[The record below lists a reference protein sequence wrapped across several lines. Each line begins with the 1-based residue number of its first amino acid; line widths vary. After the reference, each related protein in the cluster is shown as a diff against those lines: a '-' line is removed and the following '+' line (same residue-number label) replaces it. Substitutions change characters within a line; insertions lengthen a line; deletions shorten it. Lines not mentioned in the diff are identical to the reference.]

1 MNWETAILLISTL
14 GGLELVKYLV
24 NLFINR
30 KNEKRK
36 NNAEAVKS
44 MADAGSSVVAAEK
57 ALRDMYEE
65 TISEMR
71 TEYVTRIEELRNA
84 NTEQNK
90 QNLELLKAG
99 VRKDD
104 IIEDKTRMI
113 RELQDGRVEDARKI
127 GLLEKQVA
135 YYKNWFCKREF
146 GNGKGDCRR
155 REPAQNPPLKFS
167 PIEDYQASE

>member
-24 NLFINR
+24 NLFVNR
-30 KNEKRK
+30 KNERRK
-36 NNAEAVKS
+36 NESEADKKETE
-44 MADAGSSVVAAEK
+44 ADTDEFHLYK
-57 ALRDMYEE
+57 E
-65 TISEMR
+65 
-71 TEYVTRIEELRNA
+71 RIEELRQA
-84 NTEQNK
+84 NKELNE

-99 VRKDD
+99 ARKDE

-167 PIEDYQASE
+167 PIEDEQSSE

>member
-24 NLFINR
+24 NLFVNR
-30 KNEKRK
+30 KNERRK
-36 NNAEAVKS
+36 NESEADKKETE
-44 MADAGSSVVAAEK
+44 ADTDEFHLYK
-57 ALRDMYEE
+57 E
-65 TISEMR
+65 
-71 TEYVTRIEELRNA
+71 RIEELRQA
-84 NTEQNK
+84 NKELNE

-99 VRKDD
+99 ARKDE

-155 REPAQNPPLKFS
+155 REPAQNPPLNFS
-167 PIEDYQASE
+167 AIEDEQSSE

>member
-1 MNWETAILLISTL
+1 MLISTL

-24 NLFINR
+24 NLFVNR
-30 KNEKRK
+30 KNERRK
-36 NNAEAVKS
+36 NESEADKKETE
-44 MADAGSSVVAAEK
+44 ADTDEFHLYK
-57 ALRDMYEE
+57 E
-65 TISEMR
+65 
-71 TEYVTRIEELRNA
+71 RIEELRQA
-84 NTEQNK
+84 NKELNE

-99 VRKDD
+99 ARKDE

-155 REPAQNPPLKFS
+155 REPAQNPPLKVS
-167 PIEDYQASE
+167 PIEDEQSSE